1 MKTACYVYIAVQLK
15 YLGSKFLYAV
25 EPQGRKDFN
34 NTVQNIIF
42 HPNDAET
49 MNVTIEIF
57 VDTINEADEGFVVI
71 VMGDQAVSNMQRV
84 ALVTIL
90 DDDHEFEMYIE
101 GLRTKVYTDCKS
113 TSYFGI
119 VANPIQQST
128 NLQTNTIV
136 RLGIAECY
144 ILVRL
149 CNQGFC

>member
-1 MKTACYVYIAVQLK
+1 MK

-25 EPQGRKDFN
+25 EPQGQKDFN
-34 NTVQNIIF
+34 NTVQNSIF

-90 DDDHEFEMYIE
+90 DDDRKFEMYIE
-101 GLRTKVYTDCKS
+101 GLRTKVY
-113 TSYFGI
+113 
-119 VANPIQQST
+119 
-128 NLQTNTIV
+128 
-136 RLGIAECY
+136 
-144 ILVRL
+144 
-149 CNQGFC
+149 